1 MSSVTERSV
10 LRWKEWIP
18 LVTQQ
23 QRLRNLI
30 QVIAYNIHVKV
41 EMMELKKTKKF
52 YYYYTLHLTAM
63 SSPMYTSEQLESEN
77 PKWAEIEINKL
88 YGSANGV
95 VIRLWVHVP
104 DDVDSVITVWG
115 IYFSGLVY
123 IGPRLSCTDS
133 SSFSPNSLILHMH
146 GGYFTAPHCF
156 LNPHPVTP
164 RTLSIQL
171 DAINVKPSYT
181 IDLLLRLQS
190 LQHSIKKESLATSV
204 LQQQISEGLFAF
216 TYQNSD
222 NTRGSATLRKLLS
235 KKSPP
240 KADPGEVLAV
250 KRELEMVRFKVK
262 LLTEQKDL
270 VQLTLQK
277 RLTERNN
284 LLEKNQDR
292 ESELMENFCCLRRE
306 TEKKREM
313 KAELSECKAQLAQT
327 SSLLDLR
334 RREIISELSYI
345 YPIVQLS
352 DGRYTIRDVH
362 LPNSEDFEGKDELMI
377 SVALGF
383 VAHLVQMISYFLDVP
398 TRYPIC
404 HFGSRSKIIDHIT
417 DSIPDKEREF
427 PLYSRG
433 KEKHAFNYGVY
444 LLNKNIA
451 QLRWYC
457 GLTTSDLRH
466 TLPNLQG
473 LMNLKRDDIGRNVH
487 VNKSQR
493 KTGLSFSLD
502 HGLDNVD
509 ARQVNSDPQPYT
521 LERRHQ
527 NESIPPIH
535 DLASLM
541 LLDIPSHSKS
551 SYSVDIPSSTS
562 DIKHTQIEN
571 DDYQPKRSDDFQT
584 KTADYDTQIKTSD
597 QPHIETSYDPQI
609 KISDDPQ
616 IKISNED
623 KNSCDIPETGQII
636 YESDSHDDF
645 SPFKE
650 DTSASHEI

>member
-63 SSPMYTSEQLESEN
+63 SSPLYTSEQLESEN
-77 PKWAEIEINKL
+77 PKWAEIELNKL

-95 VIRLWVHVP
+95 VIRLWVHIP

-133 SSFSPNSLILHMH
+133 SSFYPNSLILHMH

-171 DAINVKPSYT
+171 DAINVKPSYSV
-181 IDLLLRLQS
+181 DLLLRLQS
-190 LQHSIKKESLATSV
+190 LQHSIKKESHETSV
-204 LQQQISEGLFAF
+204 LQHQISEGLFAS
-216 TYQNSD
+216 THQNPG

-235 KKSPP
+235 KKTPP
-240 KADPGEVLAV
+240 KADPGQILAV

-262 LLTEQKDL
+262 LLTEQRDL
-270 VQLTLQK
+270 VQLALQK
-277 RLTERNN
+277 RLAERNS

-313 KAELSECKAQLAQT
+313 KAELSDCKAQLGQT
-327 SSLLDLR
+327 TALLDLR

-345 YPIVQLS
+345 YPIAQLS
-352 DGRYTIRDVH
+352 DGRYTIKDVY

-433 KEKHAFNYGVY
+433 KEKHSFNYGVY

-473 LMNLKRDDIGRNVH
+473 LMNLKRDDIGRNVQ

-493 KTGLSFSLD
+493 KAGLSCSLD

-527 NESIPPIH
+527 NEIIPPIH

-551 SYSVDIPSSTS
+551 SYNEEVTTSTS
-562 DIKHTQIEN
+562 HLESIQGKNNDSQAVENNDSQVVEN
-571 DDYQPKRSDDFQT
+571 DGSQVAKNDDSQVEN
-584 KTADYDTQIKTSD
+584 DHSQVENDS
-597 QPHIETSYDPQI
+597 EL
-609 KISDDPQ
+609 KISEGDQNNCDDLEPK
-616 IKISNED
+616 KITYLSR
-623 KNSCDIPETGQII
+623 
-636 YESDSHDDF
+636 SHDDF
-645 SPFKE
+645 SSLKQ
-650 DTSASHEI
+650 DTSVSHEI